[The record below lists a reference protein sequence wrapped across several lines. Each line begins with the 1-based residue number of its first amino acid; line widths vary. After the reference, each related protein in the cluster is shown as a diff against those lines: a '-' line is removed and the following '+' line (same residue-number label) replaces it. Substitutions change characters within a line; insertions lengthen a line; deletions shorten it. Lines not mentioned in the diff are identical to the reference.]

1 MSWKK
6 DPRTKIQIDCPTDFI
21 NIKDDLLFDLGL
33 EESIYPEILITNPG
47 SDFKYDKSS
56 LNNEWCKDLKIV
68 ATPSTGNTHID
79 LDYLKKRGIQF
90 YSLLDDRK
98 SLDKITASSEFT
110 WLHIMNAMRKF
121 RQATNNT
128 KHWREKNNEE
138 NLRTQQ
144 LYGKTIGII
153 GYGRIGKNVSKYA
166 ETFGMN
172 YKFYDPNVL
181 RGKNKVSDIESLKDV
196 DIVSIN
202 CGLNDTSRNLITYD
216 TFKNFKKGLVVIN
229 TSRGEV
235 VDERYISLLI
245 KSREIYY
252 SADVIVDEQNE
263 NTPFHSELFQ
273 LYQSGKY
280 ENLTLTPHVAGVT
293 TDSQIIAFRSIL
305 DLCMKSL

>member
-1 MSWKK
+1 M
-6 DPRTKIQIDCPTDFI
+6 TKIQIDCPTDFI
-21 NIKDDLLFDLGL
+21 NIKDDLLYDWGL
-33 EESIYPEILITNPG
+33 QESIYPEILITNPG
-47 SDFKYDKSS
+47 SDFKYDESS

-202 CGLNDTSRNLITYD
+202 CGLNESSKNLITYD

-293 TDSQIIAFRSIL
+293 TDSQEIAFRSIL
-305 DLCMKSL
+305 ELCMKSL

>member
-1 MSWKK
+1 
-6 DPRTKIQIDCPTDFI
+6 
-21 NIKDDLLFDLGL
+21 LV
-33 EESIYPEILITNPG
+33 ESATPEILITNPG
-47 SDFKYDKSS
+47 NDFKYDINHFESS
-56 LNNEWCKDLKIV
+56 EINYENLKIV

-79 LDYLKKRGIQF
+79 LDYLKERGIRF
-90 YSLLDDRK
+90 FSLLSDRP

-110 WLHIMNAMRKF
+110 WIHIMSAMRKF
-121 RQATNNT
+121 KEATDKT
-128 KHWREKNNEE
+128 SYWRTPYNE
-138 NLRTQQ
+138 NQLRTQQ

-202 CGLNDTSRNLITYD
+202 CGLNESSKNLITYD

-263 NTPFHSELFQ
+263 NTPHHSELFQ

>member
-1 MSWKK
+1 M
-6 DPRTKIQIDCPTDFI
+6 TKIQIDCPTDFI
-21 NIKDDLLFDLGL
+21 NIKDDLLYDWGL
-33 EESIYPEILITNPG
+33 QESIYPEILITNPG

-202 CGLNDTSRNLITYD
+202 CGLNESSKNLITYD

-263 NTPFHSELFQ
+263 NTPHHSELFQ

-293 TDSQIIAFRSIL
+293 TDSQEIAFRSIL
-305 DLCMKSL
+305 ELCMKSL

>member
-6 DPRTKIQIDCPTDFI
+6 ERTKIQIDCPTDFI

-47 SDFKYDKSS
+47 SDFKYDESS

-202 CGLNDTSRNLITYD
+202 CGLNESSKNLITYD

-263 NTPFHSELFQ
+263 NTPHHSELFQ

-293 TDSQIIAFRSIL
+293 TDSQEIAFRSIL
-305 DLCMKSL
+305 ELCMKSL

>member
-1 MSWKK
+1 MV
-6 DPRTKIQIDCPTDFI
+6 RVQIDCPTNFI
-21 NIKDDLLFDLGL
+21 NIKDDLLFDWGL
-33 EESIYPEILITNPG
+33 QESVYPEILITNPG
-47 SDFKYDKSS
+47 SDFKYNEES
-56 LNNEWCKDLKIV
+56 LNNEWCQDLKIV

-79 LDYLKKRGIQF
+79 LDYLEERGIEF
-90 YSLLDDRK
+90 VSLLDDRE

-128 KHWREKNNEE
+128 RYWREKNNEE

-166 ETFGMN
+166 TAFGMD
-172 YKFYDPNVL
+172 YKFYDPGVFEN
-181 RGKNKVSDIESLKDV
+181 GNKVSSIESMKDV

-216 TFKNFKKGLVVIN
+216 TFKDFKKGLVVVN

-245 KSREIYY
+245 KSREIFY
-252 SADVIVDEQNE
+252 SADVIVDEQNIS
-263 NTPFHSELFQ
+263 TPHHSELYN
-273 LYQSGKY
+273 LYDSGEY

-293 TDSQIIAFRSIL
+293 TDSQEIAFRSVIE
-305 DLCMKSL
+305 LCMKLL

>member
-6 DPRTKIQIDCPTDFI
+6 ERTKIQIDCPTDFI

-47 SDFKYDKSS
+47 SEYKYDESS

-110 WLHIMNAMRKF
+110 WIHIMSAMRKF
-121 RQATNNT
+121 KEATDKT
-128 KHWREKNNEE
+128 SYWRTPYNE
-138 NLRTQQ
+138 NQLRTQQ

-202 CGLNDTSRNLITYD
+202 CGLNESSKNLITYD

-252 SADVIVDEQNE
+252 SADVIVDEQNIS
-263 NTPFHSELFQ
+263 TPHHSELYK
-273 LYQSGKY
+273 LYESENY
-280 ENLTLTPHVAGVT
+280 DNLTLTPHVAGVT
-293 TDSQIIAFRSIL
+293 TDSQEIAFRSIL

>member
-1 MSWKK
+1 
-6 DPRTKIQIDCPTDFI
+6 
-21 NIKDDLLFDLGL
+21 
-33 EESIYPEILITNPG
+33 
-47 SDFKYDKSS
+47 
-56 LNNEWCKDLKIV
+56 
-68 ATPSTGNTHID
+68 
-79 LDYLKKRGIQF
+79 
-90 YSLLDDRK
+90 
-98 SLDKITASSEFT
+98 
-110 WLHIMNAMRKF
+110 MRKF

-128 KHWREKNNEE
+128 RYWREKNNEE

-166 ETFGMN
+166 TAFGMD
-172 YKFYDPNVL
+172 YKFYDPGVFEN
-181 RGKNKVSDIESLKDV
+181 GNKVSSIESMKDV

-216 TFKNFKKGLVVIN
+216 TFKDFKKGLVVVN

-252 SADVIVDEQNE
+252 SADVIVDEQNIS
-263 NTPFHSELFQ
+263 TPHHSELYN
-273 LYQSGKY
+273 LYDSGEY

-293 TDSQIIAFRSIL
+293 TDSQEIAFRSVIE
-305 DLCMKSL
+305 LCMKLL

>member
-1 MSWKK
+1 M
-6 DPRTKIQIDCPTDFI
+6 TKILIDCPTDFI
-21 NIKDDLLFDLGL
+21 PNKEELLYKYKLV
-33 EESIYPEILITNPG
+33 ESATPEILITNPG
-47 SDFKYDKSS
+47 NDFKYDINHFESS
-56 LNNEWCKDLKIV
+56 EINYENLKIV

-79 LDYLKKRGIQF
+79 LDYLKERGIRF
-90 YSLLDDRK
+90 FSLLSDRP

-110 WLHIMNAMRKF
+110 WIHIMSAMRKF
-121 RQATNNT
+121 KEATDKT
-128 KHWREKNNEE
+128 SYWRTPYNE
-138 NLRTQQ
+138 NQLRTQQ

-202 CGLNDTSRNLITYD
+202 CGLNESSKNLITYD

-293 TDSQIIAFRSIL
+293 TDSQEIAFRSIL
-305 DLCMKSL
+305 ELCMKSL

>member
-1 MSWKK
+1 M
-6 DPRTKIQIDCPTDFI
+6 TKILIDCPTDFI
-21 NIKDDLLFDLGL
+21 NIKDDLLYDWGL
-33 EESIYPEILITNPG
+33 QESIYPEILITNPG
-47 SDFKYDKSS
+47 SDFKYDESS

-121 RQATNNT
+121 REATNNT

-166 ETFGMN
+166 ETFGMD

-202 CGLNDTSRNLITYD
+202 CGLNESSKNLITYD

-263 NTPFHSELFQ
+263 NTPHHSELFQ

-293 TDSQIIAFRSIL
+293 TDSQEIAFRSIL
-305 DLCMKSL
+305 ELCMKSL

>member
-1 MSWKK
+1 MV
-6 DPRTKIQIDCPTDFI
+6 RVQIDCPTDFI
-21 NIKDDLLFDLGL
+21 NIKDDLLFDWGL
-33 EESIYPEILITNPG
+33 QESVYPEILITNPG
-47 SDFKYDKSS
+47 SDFKYNEES

-79 LDYLKKRGIQF
+79 LDYLEERGIEF
-90 YSLLDDRK
+90 VSLLDDRE

-128 KHWREKNNEE
+128 RYWREKNNEE

-166 ETFGMN
+166 T
-172 YKFYDPNVL
+172 
-181 RGKNKVSDIESLKDV
+181 
-196 DIVSIN
+196 
-202 CGLNDTSRNLITYD
+202 
-216 TFKNFKKGLVVIN
+216 TFKDFKKGLVVVN

-252 SADVIVDEQNE
+252 SADVIVDEQNIS
-263 NTPFHSELFQ
+263 TPHHSELYN
-273 LYQSGKY
+273 LYDSGEY

-293 TDSQIIAFRSIL
+293 TDSQEIAFRSVIE
-305 DLCMKSL
+305 LCMKLL

>member
-1 MSWKK
+1 MV
-6 DPRTKIQIDCPTDFI
+6 RVQIDCPTDFI
-21 NIKDDLLFDLGL
+21 NIKDDLLYDWGL
-33 EESIYPEILITNPG
+33 QESIYPEILITNPG
-47 SDFKYDKSS
+47 SEYKYDEQHF
-56 LNNEWCKDLKIV
+56 NDEHYQDLKIV

-79 LDYLKKRGIQF
+79 LDYLEKKGIQF
-90 YSLLDDRK
+90 YSLLDDRE

-181 RGKNKVSDIESLKDV
+181 RGKNKVPNIESLKDV

-216 TFKNFKKGLVVIN
+216 TFKDFKKGLVVVN

-293 TDSQIIAFRSIL
+293 TDSQEIAFRSIL

>member
-1 MSWKK
+1 MV
-6 DPRTKIQIDCPTDFI
+6 RVQIDCPTDFI
-21 NIKDDLLFDLGL
+21 NIKDDLLYDWGL
-33 EESIYPEILITNPG
+33 QESIYPEILITNPG
-47 SDFKYDKSS
+47 SEYKYDEHHF
-56 LNNEWCKDLKIV
+56 NNEYYQDLKIV

-79 LDYLKKRGIQF
+79 LDYLEKKGIQF
-90 YSLLDDRK
+90 YSLLDDRE

-121 RQATNNT
+121 RVATNNT
-128 KHWREKNNEE
+128 RYWREKKNEDK
-138 NLRTQQ
+138 LRTQQ

-166 ETFGMN
+166 TTFGMD
-172 YKFYDPNVL
+172 YKFYDPDVFEN
-181 RGKNKVSDIESLKDV
+181 GNKVSSIQSMKDV

-216 TFKNFKKGLVVIN
+216 TFKDFKKGLVVVN

-245 KSREIYY
+245 KSREIFY
-252 SADVIVDEQNE
+252 SADVIVDEQNIS
-263 NTPFHSELFQ
+263 TPHHSELYN
-273 LYQSGKY
+273 LYDSGEY

-293 TDSQIIAFRSIL
+293 TDSQEIAFRSVIE
-305 DLCMKSL
+305 LCMKLL

>member
-6 DPRTKIQIDCPTDFI
+6 ERTKIQIDCPTDFI

-33 EESIYPEILITNPG
+33 EESIYPEVLITNPG
-47 SDFKYDKSS
+47 SDFKYDESS

-79 LDYLKKRGIQF
+79 LDYLEERGIEF
-90 YSLLDDRK
+90 VSLLDDRE

-121 RQATNNT
+121 RVATNNT
-128 KHWREKNNEE
+128 RYWREKKNEDK
-138 NLRTQQ
+138 LRTQQ

-166 ETFGMN
+166 KAFGMDFL
-172 YKFYDPNVL
+172 FYDPDVFAN
-181 RGKNKVSDIESLKDV
+181 GNKVSSIDSMKDV

-216 TFKNFKKGLVVIN
+216 TFKDFKKGLVVVN

-245 KSREIYY
+245 KSREIFY
-252 SADVIVDEQNE
+252 SADVIVDEQNIS
-263 NTPFHSELFQ
+263 TPHHSELYN
-273 LYQSGKY
+273 LYDSGEY

-293 TDSQIIAFRSIL
+293 TDSQEIAFRSVIE
-305 DLCMKSL
+305 LCMKLL

>member
-1 MSWKK
+1 M
-6 DPRTKIQIDCPTDFI
+6 TKIQIDCPTDFI
-21 NIKDDLLFDLGL
+21 NIKDDLLYDWGL
-33 EESIYPEILITNPG
+33 QESIYPEILITNPG
-47 SDFKYDKSS
+47 SEYKYDEHHF
-56 LNNEWCKDLKIV
+56 NDEHYQDLKIV

-79 LDYLKKRGIQF
+79 LDYLEKKGIEF
-90 YSLLDDRK
+90 YSLLDDRE

-121 RQATNNT
+121 RVATNNT
-128 KHWREKNNEE
+128 RYWREKKNEE
-138 NLRTQQ
+138 KLRTQQ
-144 LYGKTIGII
+144 LSGKTIGII
-153 GYGRIGKNVSKYA
+153 GYGRIGKNISKYA
-166 ETFGMN
+166 EAFGMDFL
-172 YKFYDPNVL
+172 FYDPDVFAN
-181 RGKNKVSDIESLKDV
+181 GNKVSSIDSMKDADI
-196 DIVSIN
+196 ISIN

-216 TFKNFKKGLVVIN
+216 IFKDFKKGLVVVN

-293 TDSQIIAFRSIL
+293 TDSQQIAFRSIIE
-305 DLCMKSL
+305 LCMKSL

>member
-1 MSWKK
+1 MV
-6 DPRTKIQIDCPTDFI
+6 RVQIDCPTNFI
-21 NIKDDLLFDLGL
+21 NIKDDLLFDWGL
-33 EESIYPEILITNPG
+33 QESVYPEILITNPG
-47 SDFKYDKSS
+47 SDFKYNEES
-56 LNNEWCKDLKIV
+56 LNNEWCQDLKIV
-68 ATPSTGNTHID
+68 ATPSTGNTYID
-79 LDYLKKRGIQF
+79 LDYLEERGIEF
-90 YSLLDDRK
+90 VSLLDDRE

-128 KHWREKNNEE
+128 RYWREKNNEE

-144 LYGKTIGII
+144 LFGKTIGII

-166 ETFGMN
+166 TAFGMD
-172 YKFYDPNVL
+172 YKFYDPGVFEN
-181 RGKNKVSDIESLKDV
+181 GNKVSSIESMKDV

-216 TFKNFKKGLVVIN
+216 TFKDFKKGLVVVN
-229 TSRGEV
+229 TTRGEV

-252 SADVIVDEQNE
+252 SADVIVDEQNIS
-263 NTPFHSELFQ
+263 TPHHSELYN
-273 LYQSGKY
+273 LYDSGEY

-293 TDSQIIAFRSIL
+293 TDSQEIAFRSVIE
-305 DLCMKSL
+305 LCMKLL

>member
-1 MSWKK
+1 M
-6 DPRTKIQIDCPTDFI
+6 TKIQIDCPTDFI
-21 NIKDDLLFDLGL
+21 NIKDDLLYDWGL
-33 EESIYPEILITNPG
+33 QESIYPEILITNPG
-47 SDFKYDKSS
+47 SDFKYDESS

-79 LDYLKKRGIQF
+79 LDYLKERGIRF
-90 YSLLDDRK
+90 FSLLSDRP

-110 WLHIMNAMRKF
+110 WIHIMSAMRKF
-121 RQATNNT
+121 KEATDKT
-128 KHWREKNNEE
+128 SYWRTPYNE
-138 NLRTQQ
+138 NQLRTQQ

-202 CGLNDTSRNLITYD
+202 CGLNESSKNLITYD

-263 NTPFHSELFQ
+263 NTPHHSELFQ

-305 DLCMKSL
+305 ELCMKSL

>member
-1 MSWKK
+1 
-6 DPRTKIQIDCPTDFI
+6 
-21 NIKDDLLFDLGL
+21 
-33 EESIYPEILITNPG
+33 
-47 SDFKYDKSS
+47 
-56 LNNEWCKDLKIV
+56 
-68 ATPSTGNTHID
+68 
-79 LDYLKKRGIQF
+79 
-90 YSLLDDRK
+90 
-98 SLDKITASSEFT
+98 
-110 WLHIMNAMRKF
+110 MRKF
-121 RQATNNT
+121 KEDQQYKTLL
-128 KHWREKNNEE
+128 EKNNEE

-153 GYGRIGKNVSKYA
+153 GYGRIGKNVFKIS
-166 ETFGMN
+166 ETFGMD

-181 RGKNKVSDIESLKDV
+181 RGKNKVSNIESLKDV

-202 CGLNDTSRNLITYD
+202 CGLNESSKNLITYD

-245 KSREIYY
+245 KSKRYY

-280 ENLTLTPHVAGVT
+280 ENLTLT
-293 TDSQIIAFRSIL
+293 SKRKFNNR
-305 DLCMKSL
+305 

>member
-1 MSWKK
+1 MV
-6 DPRTKIQIDCPTDFI
+6 RVQIDCPTDFI
-21 NIKDDLLFDLGL
+21 NIKDDLLFDWGL
-33 EESIYPEILITNPG
+33 QESVYPEILITNPG
-47 SDFKYDKSS
+47 SDFKYNEES

-68 ATPSTGNTHID
+68 AKPSTGNTHID
-79 LDYLKKRGIQF
+79 LDYLEERGIEF
-90 YSLLDDRK
+90 VSLLDDRE

-128 KHWREKNNEE
+128 RYWREKNNEE

-166 ETFGMN
+166 TSFGMN
-172 YKFYDPNVL
+172 YKFYDPGVFGN
-181 RGKNKVSDIESLKDV
+181 GNKVSSIKSMKDV

-202 CGLNDTSRNLITYD
+202 CGLNDTSRDLITYD
-216 TFKNFKKGLVVIN
+216 TFKDFKKGLVVVN

-245 KSREIYY
+245 KSREIFY
-252 SADVIVDEQNE
+252 SADVIVDEQNIS
-263 NTPFHSELFQ
+263 TPHHSELYN
-273 LYQSGKY
+273 LYDSGEY

-293 TDSQIIAFRSIL
+293 TDSQEIAFRSVIE
-305 DLCMKSL
+305 LCMKLL

>member
-1 MSWKK
+1 MV
-6 DPRTKIQIDCPTDFI
+6 RVQIDCPTDFI
-21 NIKDDLLFDLGL
+21 NIKDDLLYDWGL
-33 EESIYPEILITNPG
+33 QESIYPEILITNPG
-47 SDFKYDKSS
+47 SEYKYDEHHF
-56 LNNEWCKDLKIV
+56 NNEYYQDLKIV

-79 LDYLKKRGIQF
+79 LNYLEKKGIQF
-90 YSLLDDRK
+90 YSLLDDRE

-121 RQATNNT
+121 RVATNNT
-128 KHWREKNNEE
+128 RYWREEKNE
-138 NLRTQQ
+138 NKLRTQQ

-166 ETFGMN
+166 KAFGMDFL
-172 YKFYDPNVL
+172 FYDPDVFAN
-181 RGKNKVSDIESLKDV
+181 GNKVSSIDSMKDV

-216 TFKNFKKGLVVIN
+216 TFKDFKKGLVVVN

-252 SADVIVDEQNE
+252 SADVIVDEQNIS
-263 NTPFHSELFQ
+263 TPHHSELYK
-273 LYQSGKY
+273 LYESGEY
-280 ENLTLTPHVAGVT
+280 DNLTLTPHVAGVT
-293 TDSQIIAFRSIL
+293 TDSQEIAFRSIIE
-305 DLCMKSL
+305 LCMKSL

>member
-1 MSWKK
+1 M
-6 DPRTKIQIDCPTDFI
+6 TKIQIDCPTDFI
-21 NIKDDLLFDLGL
+21 NIKDDLLYDWGL
-33 EESIYPEILITNPG
+33 QESIYPEILITNPG
-47 SDFKYDKSS
+47 SDFKYDESS

-305 DLCMKSL
+305 ELCMKSL

>member
-6 DPRTKIQIDCPTDFI
+6 ERTKIQIDCPTDFI

-121 RQATNNT
+121 REATNNT

-202 CGLNDTSRNLITYD
+202 CGLNESSKNLITYD

-293 TDSQIIAFRSIL
+293 TDSQEIAFRSIL
-305 DLCMKSL
+305 ELCMKSL

>member
-1 MSWKK
+1 MV
-6 DPRTKIQIDCPTDFI
+6 RVQIDCPTDFI
-21 NIKDDLLFDLGL
+21 NIKDDLLYDWGL
-33 EESIYPEILITNPG
+33 QESIYPEILITNPG
-47 SDFKYDKSS
+47 SEYKYDEHHF
-56 LNNEWCKDLKIV
+56 NNEYYQDLKIV

-79 LDYLKKRGIQF
+79 LDYLEKKGIQF
-90 YSLLDDRK
+90 YSLLDDRE

-121 RQATNNT
+121 REATNNT

-144 LYGKTIGII
+144 LFGKTIGII

-166 ETFGMN
+166 EAFGMN
-172 YKFYDPNVL
+172 YKFYDPNVVKG
-181 RGKNKVSDIESLKDV
+181 RNKVSSIESMKDV

-216 TFKNFKKGLVVIN
+216 TFKDFKKGLVVVN

-273 LYQSGKY
+273 LYQSGEY

-293 TDSQIIAFRSIL
+293 TDSQEIAFRSIIE
-305 DLCMKSL
+305 LCMKSL